1 MVSHG
6 ARLSCVRRG
15 SLSLCVLQACPF
27 TVARLMTNP
36 LPWHTVRAPLAVC
49 RLPSKCGVCRSLG
62 LIDVEAAHVLTDR
75 PGLLSMANSGRNTNS
90 SQFFITLAP
99 FPHLNNKHV
108 VFGELVEG
116 EWRDLGLH

>member
-1 MVSHG
+1 M
-6 ARLSCVRRG
+6 
-15 SLSLCVLQACPF
+15 
-27 TVARLMTNP
+27 
-36 LPWHTVRAPLAVC
+36 LA
-49 RLPSKCGVCRSLG
+49 
-62 LIDVEAAHVLTDR
+62 DR

-116 EWRDLGLH
+116 EWRDLGLHRAPSSTLEHPAHDIAKFVFYVCVHSCLLYGVDPFERVACR